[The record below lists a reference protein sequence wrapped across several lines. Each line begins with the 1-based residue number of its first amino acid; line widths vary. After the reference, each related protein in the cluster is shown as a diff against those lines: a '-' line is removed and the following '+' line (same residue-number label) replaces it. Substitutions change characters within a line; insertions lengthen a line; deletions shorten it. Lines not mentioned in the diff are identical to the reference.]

1 MIGAGGWLAEQQA
14 AEQRRFLHLLAGS
27 VVAHVVF
34 AALLALIPSS
44 SLPLY
49 PEVLRVDLV
58 SLPSPPGSKPAP
70 PPRPVRKAPPAPKQI
85 VLPKQAPDAIPRKLA
100 PPAPA
105 KRPEPVDYEDALAQL
120 REELGEAA
128 PPLPAPPAPEST
140 AGEATPQG
148 SATSGQAVGN
158 VDPEVAAWH
167 RSVSRHLRGCWI
179 TPPEF
184 LNRGLVTGVQV
195 ALTSG
200 GALVGS
206 PRVTNPSGDPYFDD
220 NAVRAVL
227 SCAPLPAPPQPGVS
241 RFAFTSEER

>member
-14 AEQRRFLHLLAGS
+14 VQQRRFLHLLAGS

-49 PEVLRVDLV
+49 PDVLRVDLV
-58 SLPSPPGSKPAP
+58 AFPSPPGSKPAP
-70 PPRPVRKAPPAPKQI
+70 PPRPVRKAPPKARQI
-85 VLPKQAPDAIPRKLA
+85 VLPKQAPNAIPRKLA
-100 PPAPA
+100 PPAPP

-120 REELGEAA
+120 REELGEAV
-128 PPLPAPPAPEST
+128 PPPPAPSAPEST

-148 SATSGQAVGN
+148 SAPSGQAVGI

-200 GALVGS
+200 GTLVGS

-227 SCAPLPAPPQPGVS
+227 SCAPLPPPPQPGVS